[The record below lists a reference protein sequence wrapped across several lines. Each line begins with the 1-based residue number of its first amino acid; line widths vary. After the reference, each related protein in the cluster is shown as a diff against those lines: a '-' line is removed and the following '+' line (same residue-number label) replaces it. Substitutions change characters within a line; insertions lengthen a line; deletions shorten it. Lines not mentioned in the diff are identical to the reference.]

1 MRLSLQT
8 VMCCCV
14 FTTVV
19 PLIRGDPVEPHGAL
33 KKRFREWLQ
42 SHMSRDPHT
51 QLSAAAERTSVGP
64 EQNQDGEA
72 SLQSASFGG
81 NIRSKR
87 SAGCSLATCSIHVTF
102 ETVYK
107 SNIPKPCAPQGK
119 IGPDGFGRRRRR
131 RSTVGDPQLT
141 LLTERPATSSE
152 KPCSKDKNTPL
163 EAKNN

>member
-1 MRLSLQT
+1 MRLSLHT

-51 QLSAAAERTSVGP
+51 QLSGATERTSVGP

-87 SAGCSLATCSIHVTF
+87 SPGCLLATCSIHVTL
-102 ETVYK
+102 EAVYN
-107 SNIPKPCAPQGK
+107 SNIPKPCSPEGK
-119 IGPDGFGRRRRR
+119 TGPGGFGRRRR
-131 RSTVGDPQLT
+131 STAGDPQLT
-141 LLTERPATSSE
+141 LVTERPATSSE
-152 KPCSKDKNTPL
+152 KPCSKEKNTPV